1 MDTSDTPTIAE
12 KEMGVLHESR
22 QIDCMDVPRSRK
34 PIQNNSRDSNRV
46 FPVGIVHNDDE
57 KESPF
62 SAIGVLPRKLPPLL
76 KDSDEICIFSQERL
90 CDCETLGV
98 IVYSKT
104 WKGSLEWRFLCNPSA
119 KLSDE
124 NPKGVHMFE
133 MNYLKDW
140 VKRKGTRYLTC
151 PLCKEGAETDRKV
164 SEHEIDSLD
173 QLIERRE
180 QAKRQR
186 DLPLLY
192 FVEQLMVAK
201 IAETKWSE
209 DQGRARKQEEQLRDI
224 MRHWTSRQQIANF
237 SVKIVDA
244 LKKSAALDIPTN
256 VRLLLQTLKGVPR
269 QREICADLLAVCA
282 RTNSFDCA
290 KLICEEFADI
300 LVFELRP
307 MALLESIKEMNI
319 SMIEYLIEAMVKTK
333 RRFVCDDCFKE
344 TIKKDMVDVAKQ
356 LIIQRW
362 HKPTEMDFELSKKL
376 DGSMWTYL
384 SSRRNAIQ
392 NVSILDP
399 NNDENVLTLDD
410 DEWGSDDDDDFSEE
424 LGDDEC

>member
-12 KEMGVLHESR
+12 KEMGVLHDSR
-22 QIDCMDVPRSRK
+22 QIDCMDVPQSRI
-34 PIQNNSRDSNRV
+34 PIQNNARDSNRV

-62 SAIGVLPRKLPPLL
+62 SAIGVLPRKLPPQL

-119 KLSDE
+119 KLSDD

-164 SEHEIDSLD
+164 DEHEIDSLD

-180 QAKRQR
+180 QAKRQL

-201 IAETKWSE
+201 IAETKWSD
-209 DQGRARKQEEQLRDI
+209 DQNRARKQEEQLRDI
-224 MRHWTSRQQIANF
+224 LRHWTSRKQISNF
-237 SVKIVDA
+237 LTKIVDA
-244 LKKSAALDIPTN
+244 LKKSASLDIPTN
-256 VRLLLQTLKGVPR
+256 VRLLLQTLKGIPS
-269 QREICADLLAVCA
+269 QKAICADLLAVCA
-282 RTNSFDCA
+282 RKNSFDCA

-319 SMIEYLIEAMVKTK
+319 SMIEYLIEAMAKTK
-333 RRFVCDDCFKE
+333 RRFICDDCFKE
-344 TIKKDMVDVAKQ
+344 TIKRDMVDVAKQ

-410 DEWGSDDDDDFSEE
+410 DEWVSDDGDDFSD